1 MICKTVVA
9 ILALSC
15 LGSSSPGYPSVLLR
29 CSQCL
34 EDGLEGSGE
43 DSGEVCGSDWKTYS
57 SLCQLEW
64 EACKRNWRIVQVSEG
79 PCVSQCQEVELG
91 KLDNG
96 ELEHFNFDHR
106 STRYVLCYGNISGV
120 KQGELHPRLLQVQET
135 FKTTRTRGTGSKG
148 MLSRKVSSHNHRN

>member
-1 MICKTVVA
+1 MICKTVAA

-15 LGSSSPGYPSVLLR
+15 LVSSSPGYPSVLLR

-91 KLDNG
+91 KLDSG
-96 ELEHFNFDHR
+96 ELDQLF
-106 STRYVLCYGNISGV
+106 TIVLLGMFSATGTFRASNKGSCIQDYFRCRKLSNQGGLE
-120 KQGELHPRLLQVQET
+120 GELAKNCCLER
-135 FKTTRTRGTGSKG
+135 
-148 MLSRKVSSHNHRN
+148 